1 MIILRQEQSSAG
13 CCRTGVGALQGVAA
27 TPPTRTSISRSRRDL
42 EVDMRERL
50 WRFDLRERRV
60 LECHLLLHCCG
71 LHRAFARVDGLIPFL
86 MKVLKDSF
94 RDLPPL
100 GPPQLLGNAFRFGE
114 TATMEGLQISTSTA
128 AEIHNYDQSNGDF
141 ELQAPSAAHQQN
153 FAHLAAGSVEGPAGF
168 QAPLD
173 SEAARLH
180 SPFLTSPKVASRSSR
195 CVW

>member
-1 MIILRQEQSSAG
+1 
-13 CCRTGVGALQGVAA
+13 
-27 TPPTRTSISRSRRDL
+27 
-42 EVDMRERL
+42 
-50 WRFDLRERRV
+50 
-60 LECHLLLHCCG
+60 
-71 LHRAFARVDGLIPFL
+71 

-153 FAHLAAGSVEGPAGF
+153 FTHLAAGSVEGPAGF

-173 SEAARLH
+173 NEAARLH
-180 SPFLTSPKVASRSSR
+180 
-195 CVW
+195 